1 MNQKWPTKHSLNML
15 EILSCTECKGELSL
29 SGDMFDGKL
38 TCTQCHRNYPIMHGI
53 PVMIVD
59 DIGNK
64 KE

>member
-1 MNQKWPTKHSLNML
+1 ML